1 MIAALPAFFF
11 FLLLNTAAVEAAAQS
26 ECPTRDI
33 IVNKRNQLEEL
44 LCPYRYEE
52 CINDITLSLST
63 DVIHEIRSG
72 NYCTINITHSLTI
85 ISNPTDTIANVKCI
99 PKKETHY
106 DKYWTRG
113 FAFYGTNASLTIRGL
128 SITNCGTNLTTLDG
142 EIINSTSSPIH
153 FTKYQAAVLVFT
165 NIASL
170 MVDNVTITNYSGF
183 AIVAVNLPNASFNCL
198 NIANSQNWEIFAFRQ
213 KNIGS
218 GMLLLFFNQKNN
230 ESVMTNG
237 YDVKIN
243 NSAFNENFAFH
254 QYYPEAMC
262 APDVYHCY
270 KSSMPVI
277 NAAGITTLY
286 AQNDTSATV
295 SIINCNLTNCVG
307 YLAAALSIIRFP
319 SYFDSETK
327 IIGSYFSKNSII
339 GTYCHGAAIAANVYY
354 DNKSLNSTYRP
365 LSVINTTF
373 SHNGVQFLPSLPS
386 WSSGAISIEIYK
398 GNKEK
403 YLSPSIILLFR
414 NLTFE
419 SNDVYDT
426 GSCIYGV
433 TYVYHYIEEM
443 ENNVNFILES
453 IIAYNNPSLLV
464 VKSSRKVY
472 IPKSLFRFLNV
483 HFVTINGSI
492 TNPGNFSHNYGSI
505 FKLSGSNV
513 ILGGHLI
520 FDSNIADHGAAL
532 SMLGNSQIYLT
543 AGFKANFTNNTAQS
557 FGGAIY
563 AAGDTFLRAPCTFQ
577 LYSNNSNDISLT
589 FKNNTATLA
598 GTNIYSVTLYR
609 CYLRNGSMEKI
620 GMKEFDM
627 YKHIFKGIPSSSISS
642 LAHSIHLCNATTHYN
657 TYPGKTLHI
666 PVKVLDHNGSPTYA
680 VVTVAAFEKSNN
692 LKPVKWWFS
701 DNQEST
707 IVKGTGKCTILNLT
721 IHAQKVSPDDW
732 TLLLITI
739 SERNNFTSISVKM
752 KDCPL
757 GFYLNKKTG
766 TCLCSNLFTKL
777 EYDNQVV
784 LCHIDNNTFSKPN
797 NLNIWVGN
805 CTGNRFCIAYCT
817 SNYCNNGIHFDA
829 LFINKTGTYLN
840 SSSSPGTAP
849 IPLCHGFRTG
859 DLCGRCM
866 ANYSV
871 VFGSTKCELC
881 TSKWWP
887 LTAIVY
893 IIAGPLIVLL
903 LYTLNLTLT
912 TGTLNGVIFYAQ
924 LANIGLTSYFNT
936 PCYDCSKETHYL
948 RFSVVFIS
956 WLNLNLG
963 FPLCFFN
970 GMNEL
975 WKAGLSLLFPIYLI
989 LLIGFLIILSRMSSR
1004 VSNRLSQSSV
1014 QVLITVVHLSFAK
1027 LIQAIIDV
1035 FCSVYIHI
1043 ENSSHSTSLVW
1054 YSDGAVA
1061 YANTKHK
1068 ILMIITSVV
1077 VGVVILP
1084 YMAVILLGKPLLMK
1098 VDKLREVIRPC
1109 FEAIH
1114 APYKVD
1120 KWYWFGLHQIFVLVV
1135 YAIDTIGGGKELP
1148 LLMFLVTLLVYHTL
1162 LAFQSNAMPFKSKI
1176 LNMLNIILLLNLN
1189 VLFMIS
1195 ECLLLN
1201 NPPQTLAMYFAIG
1214 NYPIIVI
1221 FFFII
1226 VYHVLVVTN
1235 KLRNV
1240 ILLYNKIR
1248 LFIFNLYVRRETQDN
1263 AYPREFTDTGDYTQ
1277 AREPLLEYGLN

>member
-11 FLLLNTAAVEAAAQS
+11 FLLLSTAAVEAAAQS
-26 ECPTRDI
+26 ECPTHDI

-44 LCPYRYEE
+44 LCPFCYEE
-52 CINDITLSLST
+52 CINDITLSLAT
-63 DVIHEIRSG
+63 DVIHEVRSG
-72 NYCTINITHSLTI
+72 NYCTINITRSLTI
-85 ISNPTDTIANVKCI
+85 TSYPTDTIANVKCI
-99 PKKETHY
+99 PKKETQY

-165 NIASL
+165 DIASL
-170 MVDNVTITNYSGF
+170 MVDRVAITKYSGF

-198 NIANSQNWEIFAFRQ
+198 SIANSQNREISAFRQ

-218 GMLLLFFNQKNN
+218 GMLILFFNRKNN

-237 YDVKIN
+237 YDVKII
-243 NSAFNENFAFH
+243 NSAFYENFAYH
-254 QYYPEAMC
+254 QYYLQAKC
-262 APDVYHCY
+262 ASKVFHHY

-277 NAAGITTLY
+277 NAAGITTFY
-286 AQNDTSATV
+286 TQNDTSATV

-339 GTYCHGAAIAANVYY
+339 GTHCHGAAIAANVYY
-354 DNKSLNSTYRP
+354 DNKSPNSTYRP

-373 SHNGVQFLPSLPS
+373 SHNGVQFLKSLP
-386 WSSGAISIEIYK
+386 WSSGAISIEIHRK
-398 GNKEK
+398 SNEW
-403 YLSPSIILLFR
+403 SFIILLFY

-419 SNDVYDT
+419 SNNAHVS
-426 GSCIYGV
+426 GSCIYGAM
-433 TYVYHYIEEM
+433 YVHQLQYVEETS
-443 ENNVNFILES
+443 NHVHFILES
-453 IIAYNNPSLLV
+453 IIAYNNPSIKFL
-464 VKSSRKVY
+464 KPKRVY
-472 IPKSLFRFLNV
+472 IPVSLFYFLNV

-492 TNPGNFSHNYGSI
+492 TSPGNFSHNYGSI
-505 FKLSGSNV
+505 FTLSSSNA

-563 AAGDTFLRAPCTFQ
+563 AAGDTFLSVPCTFQ
-577 LYSNNSNDISLT
+577 LYSNNFSDISLT

-598 GTNIYSVTLYR
+598 GANIFSTKLNS
-609 CYLRNGSMEKI
+609 CYLRNGSMETKN
-620 GMKEFDM
+620 M

-657 TYPGKTLHI
+657 TCPGKTLHI
-666 PVKVLDHNGSPTYA
+666 PVKVLDYNGSATYA
-680 VVTVAAFEKSNN
+680 VVTVAAFEKSN
-692 LKPVKWWFS
+692 LKPVKWWLS

-707 IVKGTGKCTILNLT
+707 IVKGTGKCTTLNLT

-739 SERNNFTSISVKM
+739 SERNKFTSISVKM
-752 KDCPL
+752 NDCPL

-829 LFINKTGTYLN
+829 LYINKTGTYLAD

-1014 QVLITVVHLSFAK
+1014 QVLVTVVHLSFAK

-1061 YANTKHK
+1061 YASTKHK

-1235 KLRNV
+1235 KLRNF

-1248 LFIFNLYVRRETQDN
+1248 LFIFNLCVRRETQDN